1 MCKKIFVA
9 ATGQNSGK
17 TTTSISLMYC
27 ALKKYKRV
35 GFIKPVGP
43 KLTVYRDRYMDMDA
57 ALMAEVYGL
66 DDDLD
71 YMSPVTIHKD
81 TTRDVLDGKIP
92 LKTMEDKITGAV
104 EALEKKCDFL
114 IIEGAGHSG
123 VGSVI
128 GMSNAR
134 VAKMI
139 DAPVLIISGGGV
151 GNVIDSVHM
160 NLALYKNEGAD
171 VRLVLANKLIA
182 EKRENTLKYLNL
194 AFKNEKFAVL
204 GGLNY
209 SPILANPT
217 LSHISSLL
225 NLPIHGNKDD
235 TDRIIHA
242 IQLGAAS
249 SQRVVDL
256 LKPSSIVLVNSSR
269 DELIVTLS
277 SLYHD
282 VPNYREKIAG
292 LIISG
297 ISPISAVSQQ
307 ILDNCDIPYLRTTD
321 TIKQTFL
328 TLKDDV
334 AKITAKDKEKI
345 SLIQKTVAKTK
356 IFKEIDPLF

>member
-17 TTTSISLMYC
+17 TTTSLSLMYC
-27 ALKKYKRV
+27 AKKRYKRV

-43 KLTVYRDRYMDMDA
+43 KLTTYKGRYMDMDA
-57 ALMAEVYGL
+57 ALMAEVYDL
-66 DDDLD
+66 EDDLD
-71 YMSPVTIHKD
+71 FMSPITLHKE
-81 TTRDVLDGKIP
+81 TTREVLDGKIS
-92 LKTMEDKITGAV
+92 LKSLEDKIQNAV
-104 EALEKKCDFL
+104 AELEKRCDFL

-123 VGSVI
+123 VGSVL
-128 GMSNAR
+128 GLSNAR

-151 GNVIDSVHM
+151 GNVIDAVHM

-171 VRLVLANKLIA
+171 VRLILANKLIK
-182 EKRENTLKYLNL
+182 EKRENTLKYLDL
-194 AFKNEKFAVL
+194 AFKNESFKVF

-217 LSHISSLL
+217 LNHISKLL
-225 NLPIHGNKDD
+225 NLPINGNLEDSN
-235 TDRIIHA
+235 RIVHA

-256 LKPSSIVLVNSSR
+256 LKVSTLVLVTSSR

-282 VPNYREKIAG
+282 VPEYRDKIAG

-297 ISPISAVSQQ
+297 ISPLSKVTQQ
-307 ILDNCDIPYLRTTD
+307 ILDNCDIPYIRTTE
-321 TIKQTFL
+321 TTKRAFL
-328 TLKDDV
+328 TLTEDV
-334 AKITAKDKEKI
+334 SKITALDKEKI
-345 SLIQKTVAKTK
+345 NLIQTTVEKTK
-356 IFKEIDPLF
+356 IFNKIDPLF

>member
-9 ATGQNSGK
+9 ATAQNSGK
-17 TTTSISLMYC
+17 TTTSLSLMYC

-43 KLTVYRDRYMDMDA
+43 KLTTYQGRYMDMDA
-57 ALMAEVYGL
+57 ALMAEVYNL
-66 DDDLD
+66 NDDLD
-71 YMSPVTIHKD
+71 YMSPITIHKE

-92 LKTMEDKITGAV
+92 AKMLEDKILSAV
-104 EALEKKCDFL
+104 ETLEKKCDFL

-128 GMSNAR
+128 GLGNAR

-139 DAPVLIISGGGV
+139 NAPVLIISGGGV
-151 GNVIDSVHM
+151 GNVIDAVHM

-171 VRLVLANKLIA
+171 VRLLLANKLLP
-182 EKRENTLKYLNL
+182 EKRESTIKYLKL
-194 AFKNEKFAVL
+194 AFAKENFEVM

-217 LSHISSLL
+217 FSHISSLL
-225 NLPIHGNKDD
+225 NLPIKGNPDD
-235 TDRIIHA
+235 SNRIIHA

-256 LKPSSIVLVNSSR
+256 LKPSSVVLVNSSR

-321 TIKQTFL
+321 TIKKTFL
-328 TLKDDV
+328 TLTDDV
-334 AKITAKDKEKI
+334 AKITAMDKEKI
-345 SLIQKTVAKTK
+345 TLIQKTVEKTK
-356 IFKEIDPLF
+356 IFSQIDPLF

>member
-9 ATGQNSGK
+9 ATGQHCGK
-17 TTTSISLMYC
+17 TTTSLSLMYC

-43 KLTVYRDRYMDMDA
+43 KLTTYQGRYMDMDA

-66 DDDLD
+66 DEDLD
-71 YMSPVTIHKD
+71 YMSPVTVHKE
-81 TTRDVLDGKIP
+81 TTRDVLDGKITY
-92 LKTMEDKITGAV
+92 KSMEEKILSAMEV
-104 EALEKKCDFL
+104 MEKKCDFL

-134 VAKMI
+134 VAKI
-139 DAPVLIISGGGV
+139 VDAPVLIISGGGV
-151 GNVIDSVHM
+151 GNVIDAVHM

-171 VRLVLANKLIA
+171 VRLVLANKLLA
-182 EKRENTLKYLNL
+182 EKRENTLKYLQL
-194 AFKNEKFAVL
+194 AFKNENFEVL

-217 LSHISSLL
+217 LNHISKLL
-225 NLPIHGNKDD
+225 NLPINGNQDD
-235 TDRIIHA
+235 TNRIVHA

-256 LKPSSIVLVNSSR
+256 LKTSSLVLVTSSR

-282 VPNYREKIAG
+282 VPEYREKIAG
-292 LIISG
+292 LVISG
-297 ISPISAVSQQ
+297 ISPISKISQQ
-307 ILDNCDIPYLRTTD
+307 ILDNCHIPYLRTTE
-321 TIKQTFL
+321 TTKKTFL
-328 TLKDDV
+328 TLTEDV
-334 AKITAKDKEKI
+334 SKIAAMDKEKI
-345 SLIQKTVAKTK
+345 SLIQTTVEKTK
-356 IFKEIDPLF
+356 IFNKIDPLF